1 MTRAHTDPGS
11 PAEAHQVQE
20 ADQPPEVTVILPK
33 GPALLTQPAAKALPA
48 FICDEY
54 LHHHTTD
61 PSADHPRLGE
71 YTVDGRPSGPSQ
83 RAANRKGLRS
93 TRQGFVRCPYNRAY
107 TDRFLK

>member
-33 GPALLTQPAAKALPA
+33 APALLTQPAAKALPA

-54 LHHHTTD
+54 LHHHTTH

-71 YTVDGRPSGPSQ
+71 YTVDGWPSGRAVGTTDDHRPPCTPSDP
-83 RAANRKGLRS
+83 KE
-93 TRQGFVRCPYNRAY
+93 
-107 TDRFLK
+107 DD